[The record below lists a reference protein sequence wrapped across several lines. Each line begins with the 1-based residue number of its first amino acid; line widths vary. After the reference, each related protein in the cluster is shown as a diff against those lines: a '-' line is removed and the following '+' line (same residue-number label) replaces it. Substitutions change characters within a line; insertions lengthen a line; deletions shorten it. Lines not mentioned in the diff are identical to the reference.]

1 MADASKTALELKGT
15 LVSGGAYVLV
25 GATGSGKT
33 LVAHT
38 IARACGAHV
47 LSADSMAV
55 YRGMRIG
62 TAAPDSMLQSEVRYH
77 GLELV
82 DPVEVFSIHDYMQ
95 HARKVVEAARNDDAP
110 LIVAG
115 GSGLYI
121 KCLMNGLDETPG
133 ADAALREF
141 WSDQVARLGL
151 SALQDEARSR
161 QPAEFELLSDSDRR
175 NARRL
180 IRLLER
186 GGKPE
191 SWQDAGRNAAQMVG
205 LRLPSEPLKQ
215 RLHARA
221 AGMMECGL
229 LEETRLLMAKGP
241 NRTASQAIGY
251 SEAIDVLNGQLT
263 EGQAVDRIA
272 RRSWGLARKQMTW
285 FRHQAKVLWID
296 VEPSG
301 SIDTVIEA
309 VFRTWLDSGPA
320 ELRV

>member
-1 MADASKTALELKGT
+1 MKGA
-15 LVSGGAYVLV
+15 LVSDGAYVLV

-38 IARACGAHV
+38 IARTCGAHV

-62 TAAPDSMLQSEVRYH
+62 TAAPDSMLRSEVRYH

-82 DPVEVFSIHDYMQ
+82 DPVEAFSIHDYMQ
-95 HARKVVEAARNDDAP
+95 HARKVVAAARDDDAP

-151 SALQDEARSR
+151 PALQDEARTR
-161 QPAEFELLSDSDRR
+161 MPAEFESLSDSDRR

-186 GGKPE
+186 GGIPE
-191 SWQDAGRNAAQMVG
+191 SWQDPGRNADQIVG
-205 LRLPSEPLKQ
+205 LRFPSVTLKQ
-215 RLHARA
+215 RLRERA
-221 AGMMECGL
+221 AGMMESGL
-229 LEETRLLMAKGP
+229 LEESRALMAKGL

-251 SEAIDVLNGQLT
+251 SEAIDVLNGKLT
-263 EGQAVDRIA
+263 QDQAVDLIA
-272 RRSWGLARKQMTW
+272 RRSWRLARKQMTW
-285 FRHQAKVLWID
+285 FRHQAKVSWID

-309 VFRTWLDSGPA
+309 VWKTWLDAGPA
-320 ELRV
+320 ELRI